1 MAFESFAEGTSRE
14 APRAARLAVS
24 YTTAI
29 LVIGGL
35 GLAVTLGTRARPAS
49 TTDDVMDVVL
59 TKLPEKAPPPP
70 PVAAPPAAALL
81 VPKTVK
87 INPQAAPPAPV
98 AVPTSVSRD
107 KLKEANPADDKGA
120 AGVHEG
126 GDVAGTQGGTGTAAA
141 PPPAPPPPVVS
152 QPVAAPPPPPK
163 TVAIDENTEPPVAI
177 SQPRPAVPDELRREG
192 VDAVYV
198 VVRFVVTETGDVADA
213 VIVKGHPLLDASVLA
228 AVRQWKFKPATS
240 QGRPVPF
247 PKTVKIPFKLK
258 T

>member
-1 MAFESFAEGTSRE
+1 MAFESFLQPSAHQ
-14 APRAARLAVS
+14 APRAARLVVS
-24 YTTAI
+24 YTTAV
-29 LVIGGL
+29 LLIGGMAA
-35 GLAVTLGTRARPAS
+35 AVTLSSRARPRAS
-49 TTDDVMDVVL
+49 TDDVLDVVL
-59 TKLPEKAPPPP
+59 TKLPDKAPPPP
-70 PVAAPPAAALL
+70 APMPAAPALL

-87 INPQAAPPAPV
+87 INPMAAPPAPV
-98 AVPTSVSRD
+98 AVPTALSRD

-126 GDVAGTQGGTGTAAA
+126 GDTAGTQGGTGTAAA
-141 PPPAPPPPVVS
+141 PPPPPPPPPVTT
-152 QPVAAPPPPPK
+152 QPPAAPPPPK

-198 VVRFVVTETGDVADA
+198 VVRFVVTESGDVSDV
-213 VIVKGHPLLDASVLA
+213 VIVKGHPLLDAGVLA